1 MSQKFDLNA
10 FIDRALEEDIRDGD
24 HTSLSTV
31 GEEDWGSAILK
42 VKDDGTLAGMQVA
55 KAVFHRFDS
64 SLHLEQYLAD
74 GDPVRQGQ
82 EAFKVTGKIRSILS
96 TERLVLNL
104 MQRMSGIASTTA
116 AYSEK
121 ISHTKA
127 KVLDTRKTTPLLRWF
142 EKEAVRIGGGT
153 NHRFGLYDMIMIK
166 DNHVDAAGSIEN
178 ALNRTH
184 DYLTI
189 NSLDLK
195 IEIEVRSLDELEQA
209 IKHGGF
215 DRVMLDNFTPQL
227 TREAVGIID
236 GQFEVESSGGITLE
250 TIVLYAEAGVDF
262 ISVGALTH
270 SVKSLDLSLKIQK

>member
-1 MSQKFDLNA
+1 MIQEFDLDA
-10 FIDRALEEDIRDGD
+10 FIDKALEEDIQDGD
-24 HTSLSTV
+24 HTSHATV
-31 GEEDWGSAILK
+31 GSEDWGNAILK
-42 VKDDGTLAGMQVA
+42 VKDEGVLAGVGVA
-55 KAVFHRFDS
+55 KAIFQRFDH
-64 SLHLEQYLAD
+64 SLHIDQYMSD
-74 GDPVRQGQ
+74 GDQVCQGQ
-82 EAFKVTGKIRSILS
+82 EAFKVSGKIRSILS

-104 MQRMSGIASTTA
+104 MQRMSGVATTSSIYAKQIA
-116 AYSEK
+116 
-121 ISHTKA
+121 HTKA

-184 DYLTI
+184 DYLTV

-195 IEIEVRSLDELEQA
+195 IEIEVRSLDELNQA
-209 IKHGGF
+209 IAHGGF

-227 TREAVGIID
+227 TKKAVDIIN
-236 GQFEVESSGGITLE
+236 GRFEVESSGGITLD
-250 TIVLYAEAGVDF
+250 TIVSYAEAGVDF
-262 ISVGALTH
+262 VSVGALTH